1 MWGSHLISLVNVD
14 QENGEA
20 FDEEVESIVTK
31 ILIGKPYLCSAL
43 KQGKNTGIVGDG
55 KFEYDKG
62 LANLA
67 ERGTQDHISW
77 RVKEKEI
84 LQVT

>member
-1 MWGSHLISLVNVD
+1 MISLVNVD

-20 FDEEVESIVTK
+20 FDEEVESMVTK

-67 ERGTQDHISW
+67 ERGTQDHIS
-77 RVKEKEI
+77 
-84 LQVT
+84 